1 MECWFILM
9 WLYCN
14 LGTLDLELML
24 PVVSPMLHMISG
36 VPLEFTGADRVQL
49 CTFAIVADQ
58 CLCL

>member
-1 MECWFILM
+1 MEYWFILM
-9 WLYCN
+9 WLNCN
-14 LGTLDLELML
+14 LGKLDLKLML
-24 PVVSPMLHMISG
+24 PAVSPRLLMISG